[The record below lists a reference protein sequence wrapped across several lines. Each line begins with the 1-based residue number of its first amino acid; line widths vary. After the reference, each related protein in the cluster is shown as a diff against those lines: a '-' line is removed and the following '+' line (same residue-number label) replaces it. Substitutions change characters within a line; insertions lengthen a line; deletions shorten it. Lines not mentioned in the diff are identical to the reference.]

1 MNKLTIDIGNTGI
14 KIALFQA
21 QQLSWYKN
29 FAALSAIELQQL
41 MDENQVQHAI
51 VSNVSA
57 YSLSEL
63 EQVKGLIILSPR
75 LKMPFENLYASP
87 ETLGA
92 DRMALAAATQFFY
105 KGKNCVVFD
114 AGTCLTMDLVNNQGQ
129 YMGGF
134 ISPGLQMRLNSMHH
148 FTGKLPLLTAE
159 LPEQFIGNTT
169 ASCMQSGAYHGMVA
183 EIEQCINQLKTQFP
197 DLQVLLCGGNA
208 ELLSKQLKSPL
219 FVEKNL
225 LMYGLH
231 LILDLN
237 V

>member
-1 MNKLTIDIGNTGI
+1 MNKFTIDIGNTGI
-14 KIALFQA
+14 KIALFQN
-21 QQLSWYKN
+21 QQMAWCKHIADLSPEQ
-29 FAALSAIELQQL
+29 LEQL
-41 MDENQVQHAI
+41 MEAHQVKHVIA
-51 VSNVSA
+51 SNVSA
-57 YSLSEL
+57 RSMSAFM
-63 EQVKGLIILSPR
+63 QVKGFVLLSPN

-92 DRMALAAATQFFY
+92 DRMALAAASQFFQ
-105 KGKNCVVFD
+105 KGKNCMVFD

-129 YMGGF
+129 YLGGF
-134 ISPGLQMRLNSMHH
+134 ISPGLQMRLNSMHQ
-148 FTGKLPLLTAE
+148 FTGKLPQLTAVM
-159 LPEQFIGNTT
+159 PEHLIGNTT
-169 ASCMQSGAYHGMVA
+169 AACMQSGAYHGMIA
-183 EIEQCINQLKTQFP
+183 EIEQSIQQLKTQFTN
-197 DLQVLLCGGNA
+197 LQVILCGGNA

>member
-14 KIALFQA
+14 KIALFQN
-21 QQLSWYKN
+21 QQLVWCRH
-29 FAALSAIELQQL
+29 FADLSPEHLEQL
-41 MDENQVQHAI
+41 MEDHQVKHAI
-51 VSNVSA
+51 ASNVSA
-57 YSLSEL
+57 RSMSAFT
-63 EQVKGLIILSPR
+63 QVKGFVLLSSS

-105 KGKNCVVFD
+105 KGKNCMVFD
-114 AGTCLTMDLVNNQGQ
+114 AGTCLTMDFVNNQGQ
-129 YMGGF
+129 YLGGF
-134 ISPGLQMRLNSMHH
+134 ISPGLQMRLNSMHQ
-148 FTGKLPLLTAE
+148 FTGKLPQLTADMSAH
-159 LPEQFIGNTT
+159 LIGNST
-169 ASCMQSGAYHGMVA
+169 AACMQSGAYHGMIA
-183 EIEQCINQLKTQFP
+183 EIEHSIQQLKTQFS
-197 DLQVLLCGGNA
+197 DLQVILCGGNA

-219 FVEKNL
+219 FVEKNM